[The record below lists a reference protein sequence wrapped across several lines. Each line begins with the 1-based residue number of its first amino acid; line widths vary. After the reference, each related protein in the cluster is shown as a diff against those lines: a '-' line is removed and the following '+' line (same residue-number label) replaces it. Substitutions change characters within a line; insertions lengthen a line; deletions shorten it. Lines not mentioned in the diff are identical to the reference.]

1 MDFTDLDNI
10 LLMDLTKK
18 DKKKK
23 LRRSRYEGVLVEVS
37 MASTRTSI
45 HISINAVQ
53 VGMVT

>member
-1 MDFTDLDNI
+1 MDFTDPDNI